1 VRGHTRL
8 VLAAALVGAAAGAA
22 APAAADTRRCA
33 TTSVRVEAGAS
44 VLLRLDCR
52 IGPRALVRGRGPRRV
67 ITARPSGGR
76 LSGLDARRGTVRYT
90 PRTGFSGRDTISF
103 RIRGRRLV
111 GRVVIHVR
119 APQAPAPQPSPQ
131 PAPPPVSDGLP
142 PRLPPAPASVAFSQ
156 RNWQPATQDTCPR
169 ELHERFS
176 VIGPD
181 GKVYPGWHPPVVTDP
196 ATGRECTF
204 GHEHGRD
211 PRGSDLYDRVA
222 AHLAAPGREA
232 YSGIPFGSAT
242 EALDAWA
249 GATRRTEDHVGYK
262 VEYENDVALTTAEGS
277 LGVTCDFLVR
287 VHQGSHSPDALSNN
301 VHELLYASR
310 CSDGTEIISNVV
322 GRFGDAGEYTR
333 GCDPST
339 TIATTDNGYPDG
351 PGARAI
357 PDRTCVES
365 GFLVPAGSITTVWAT
380 YELWSA
386 ESELTA
392 GDRVLASYDTAFG
405 VFDPSRYANGTGIA
419 RTYDLCQEVEPNGDR
434 ANTHLCD
441 EDSYEGTHRDVYL
454 RDTRVR
460 NAGGPTRWWTDPY
473 GGNASPDPFPG
484 AICQL
489 VAATDTPDRPRVQQR
504 VFGRNR
510 SHDAP
515 GVHWPN

>member
-1 VRGHTRL
+1 M
-8 VLAAALVGAAAGAA
+8 
-22 APAAADTRRCA
+22 
-33 TTSVRVEAGAS
+33 
-44 VLLRLDCR
+44 
-52 IGPRALVRGRGPRRV
+52 
-67 ITARPSGGR
+67 
-76 LSGLDARRGTVRYT
+76 
-90 PRTGFSGRDTISF
+90 
-103 RIRGRRLV
+103 
-111 GRVVIHVR
+111 
-119 APQAPAPQPSPQ
+119 
-131 PAPPPVSDGLP
+131 
-142 PRLPPAPASVAFSQ
+142 
-156 RNWQPATQDTCPR
+156 
-169 ELHERFS
+169 
-176 VIGPD
+176 IGPD

-222 AHLAAPGREA
+222 AHLAAPGHEA
-232 YSGIPFGSAT
+232 YSGIPFGAAT

-262 VEYENDVALTTAEGS
+262 VEYENDVALTTADGA

-333 GCDPST
+333 GCDAAVS
-339 TIATTDNGYPDG
+339 IATTDNGYPDG
-351 PGARAI
+351 PGGRLI
-357 PDRTCVES
+357 PDRACMES

-380 YELWSA
+380 YELWSVDT
-386 ESELTA
+386 ELKA
-392 GDRVLASYDTAFG
+392 GGTVLASYDAAFG
-405 VFDPSRYANGTGIA
+405 VFDPSRYANGAGIA
-419 RTYDLCQEVEPNGDR
+419 RTFDLCREVEPNGDR
-434 ANTHLCD
+434 ANTDLCD
-441 EDSYEGTHRDVYL
+441 EDTYDGTHRDVYL
-454 RDTRVR
+454 RDTRLR

-489 VAATDTPDRPRVQQR
+489 VGATDTPDRPRVQQR

-510 SHDAP
+510 SHGAA
-515 GVHWPN
+515 GVHAPN